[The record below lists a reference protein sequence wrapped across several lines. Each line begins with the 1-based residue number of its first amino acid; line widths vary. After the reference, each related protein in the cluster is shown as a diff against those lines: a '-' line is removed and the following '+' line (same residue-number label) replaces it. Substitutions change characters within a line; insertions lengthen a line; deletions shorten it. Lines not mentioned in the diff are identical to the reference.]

1 MQYKRF
7 QDIELSALG
16 LGTMR
21 LPVEGDN
28 HSKIDVEKTRRMV
41 DIAIENGINY
51 FDTAWF
57 YHDGNSESVIG
68 QILKDHPRESYY
80 LATKFPGLE
89 FEEKLG
95 GKRLFEEQLAKCQV
109 DYFDFYLFHNVWE
122 GNVEDYLAPDQEIVT
137 YILRQKEAGRIR
149 HLGFS
154 THGSLETMKRFL
166 DAWGKYMEFGQI
178 QLNWMDWDL
187 ENAREK
193 VKLLSSY
200 GLPVWVMEP
209 VRGGRLAQLPEQ
221 FMAPLRA
228 MHPDWTAP
236 EWAFRFLHS
245 IPEVTM
251 VLSGMSNEQQM
262 RENIATFN
270 ELHPLN
276 EEEKQTL
283 FDVAKAMNL
292 RNTLSCTGCR
302 YCADRCPQEL
312 DIPQIVDRYNKKLY
326 TGKLD
331 LSGIREEKLPASCI
345 GCGNCESACPQKI
358 KICQMMEEL
367 SKV

>member
-1 MQYKRF
+1 MQYKDF
-7 QDIELSALG
+7 QGLRLSALG

-21 LPVEGDN
+21 LPIVDGD
-28 HSKIDVEKTRRMV
+28 HGRIDMERTRQLV
-41 DIAIENGINY
+41 NLAIDSGINY
-51 FDTAWF
+51 IDTAWF
-57 YHDGNSESVIG
+57 YHGGTSESVIG
-68 QILKDHPRESYY
+68 RLLKEHPRDSFY
-80 LATKFPGLE
+80 LATKYPGLKY
-89 FEEKLG
+89 EKELG

-122 GNVEDYLAPDQEIVT
+122 GNVEDYLAPDQEIVS
-137 YILRQKEAGRIR
+137 YILRQKQAGRIR

-166 DAWGKYMEFGQI
+166 DKWGEYLEFGQI

-187 ENAREK
+187 ENAKEK

-209 VRGGRLAQLPEQ
+209 VRGGRLAQLPER
-221 FMAPLRA
+221 FMKPLRQL
-228 MHPDWTAP
+228 HPDWTAP

-302 YCADRCPQEL
+302 YCADRCPQGL
-312 DIPQIVDRYNKKLY
+312 DIPEIVRRYNKKIY
-326 TGKLD
+326 TGELD
-331 LSGIREEKLPASCI
+331 LSGIAQEKLPAVCV
-345 GCGNCESACPQKI
+345 GCGSCEAACPQKI
-358 KICQMMEEL
+358 KICRMMEEL
-367 SKV
+367 SGQ

>member
-1 MQYKRF
+1 MQYKAF
-7 QDIELSALG
+7 QDIQLSALG

-21 LPVEGDN
+21 LPVVEDN
-28 HSKIDVEKTRRMV
+28 YGKIDVEKTRQIV
-41 DIAIENGINY
+41 DIAIKNGINY

-57 YHDGNSESVIG
+57 YHESASESVMG
-68 QILKDHPRESYY
+68 QILKDYPRDSFY
-80 LATKFPGLE
+80 LATKFPGLKY
-89 FEEKLG
+89 EKELG
-95 GKRLFEEQLAKCQV
+95 GKRLFEEQLDKCQV

-137 YILRQKEAGRIR
+137 YLLQQKEAGRIR

-166 DAWGKYMEFGQI
+166 DAWGEHLEFGQI
-178 QLNWMDWDL
+178 QLNWMDWEL
-187 ENAREK
+187 QNAKEK
-193 VKLLSSY
+193 VKLLNSY

-221 FMAPLRA
+221 FMAPLRKL
-228 MHPDWTAP
+228 HPEWTAP
-236 EWAFRFLHS
+236 EWAFRFLQS

-251 VLSGMSNEQQM
+251 VLSGMSNETQL

-270 ELHPLN
+270 EIKTLT

-292 RNTLSCTGCR
+292 SNTLSCTGCR

-312 DIPQIVDRYNKKLY
+312 DIPEILRRYNKKIY
-326 TGKLD
+326 TGELD
-331 LSGIREEKLPASCI
+331 LSGIAQDKKPSSCV
-345 GCGNCESACPQKI
+345 GCGSCEEVCPQKI
-358 KICQMMEEL
+358 KICRMMEEL
-367 SKV
+367 SKE